1 MEPSGPPAEWLRR
14 IVEQIGE
21 GVGVADTRG
30 RIVFINGTGAA
41 MVGWPVE
48 ELLGRHISVLHRP
61 EAYRRQLEPLRQR
74 ALKEGTA
81 RGVAEHLRRD
91 GTVFLGETTIS
102 RLTDEAGRPLG
113 LVRTVRDL
121 TGELAAQA
129 REETQR
135 ERLATILGVLRDLVL
150 VLGPSGEIRMVSGSW
165 TQRAGYPVAA
175 MVGRSAFDFVH
186 PDDQV
191 RAATRAAERLEEPAD
206 SPVRP
211 VELRIRHADGQ
222 YRWYEA
228 LASPLRSG
236 SETEL
241 VVTLRSIDHHRA
253 LAEQLQVLARSDA
266 LTGLANRRGALE
278 DLEVLLDR
286 WRVAGKAPAV
296 GQVAVLFVDLDGFK
310 VVNDTLGHGAGD
322 DVLVEAGRRLRGC
335 VRRGDLVARWGGDE
349 LLVVLADP
357 PDQAFVDRVAER
369 VAAALAEPFATR
381 AGPASLQ
388 ASVGVALAAPGE
400 GAEEVVR
407 RADRAMYAKKQ
418 ALGRHPT
425 AVSGGR

>member
-1 MEPSGPPAEWLRR
+1 
-14 IVEQIGE
+14 
-21 GVGVADTRG
+21 
-30 RIVFINGTGAA
+30 
-41 MVGWPVE
+41 
-48 ELLGRHISVLHRP
+48 
-61 EAYRRQLEPLRQR
+61 
-74 ALKEGTA
+74 
-81 RGVAEHLRRD
+81 
-91 GTVFLGETTIS
+91 
-102 RLTDEAGRPLG
+102 
-113 LVRTVRDL
+113 VRDL
-121 TGELAAQA
+121 TEELAAQA
-129 REETQR
+129 REETER

-150 VLGPSGEIRMVSGSW
+150 VLGSSGEIRMVSGSW
-165 TQRAGYPVAA
+165 TQRTGHPAAA

-191 RAATRAAERLEEPAD
+191 RVATRAAERLEEPAD
-206 SPVRP
+206 SPVLP
-211 VELRIRHADGQ
+211 VELRVRHADGQ

-253 LAEQLQVLARSDA
+253 LAEQLQELARSDA

-286 WRVAGKAPAV
+286 WRVAGKAPPG

-322 DVLVEAGRRLRGC
+322 DVLVEAGRRLGRC

-357 PDQAFVDRVAER
+357 PDQAFVDGVAKR

-381 AGPASLQ
+381 AGSASLH

-418 ALGRHPT
+418 APGRHPT
-425 AVSGGR
+425 TMSGRS